1 MKRPVVALVSP
12 NKNTYSET
20 FIQAHRQLLDADIRY
35 LYGGYAP
42 QFSEKYGA
50 LTGQNLFARIF
61 RNLENIFLPRNLLTT
76 HERTMADFFKKEK
89 VDVVLA
95 EYGVTGVKVCR
106 ACRAAGVPLIVH
118 FHGFDAYA
126 QDTLRRYASAYREM
140 FAYASF
146 IIGVSRHMCTQL
158 KELGAP
164 EEKLVYNTYGP
175 NPAFF
180 DIQPGFATKT
190 FVMVGRLIPKKEPQ
204 TSIRAFARVAE
215 RFSEV
220 RLRIGG
226 DGSQLAACQELAQ
239 TLGIADKVEF
249 AGPISVQQVQEWFAT
264 AFAFVQHSVTAP
276 SGDTEGTPV
285 VILEASAA
293 GLPVIATRH
302 AGIPDVIIEGETGF
316 LVEEHDLDG
325 FAEAMGRLAADV
337 ALAQKMGAAN
347 KQNIRIH
354 FTMER
359 HLEVLNALIRQAARF
374 TPEQK
379 S

>member
-1 MKRPVVALVSP
+1 MKTPVVALVSP

-20 FIQAHRQLLDADIRY
+20 FIQAHRQRLDADIRY

-42 QFSEKYGA
+42 QFSEKYGP

-61 RNLENIFLPRNLLTT
+61 RNLEDIFMPRRFLTT
-76 HERTMADFFKKEK
+76 HERTIATFFRKEK

-95 EYGVTGVKVCR
+95 EYGVTAVKVYR
-106 ACRAAGVPLIVH
+106 SCRAAGVPLIVH

-126 QDTLRRYASAYREM
+126 HDTLRRYAGEYREM

-146 IIGVSRHMCTQL
+146 VIGVSRHMCAQL
-158 KELGAP
+158 EKLGVARD
-164 EEKLVYNTYGP
+164 KLVYNTYGP
-175 NPAFF
+175 NPVFF
-180 DIQPGFATKT
+180 DIQPSFVTKT
-190 FVMVGRLIPKKEPQ
+190 FVTVGRLIPKKAPQ
-204 TSIRAFARVAE
+204 TTIRAFAKVAE
-215 RFSEV
+215 RFPEV
-220 RLRIGG
+220 RLRMGG
-226 DGSQLAACQELAQ
+226 DGSQMEACRELAQ

-249 AGPISVQQVQEWFAT
+249 AGPISVQQVQEWFAS

-302 AGIPDVIIEGETGF
+302 AGIPDVIMEGQTGF

-325 FAEAMGRLAADV
+325 FAEAMGKLAADV
-337 ALAQKMGAAN
+337 GMAKKMGDAG
-347 KQNIRIH
+347 KRNIQLH

-359 HLEVLNALIRQAARF
+359 HIEVINTLIRQVVNYIPAS
-374 TPEQK
+374 K
-379 S
+379 D